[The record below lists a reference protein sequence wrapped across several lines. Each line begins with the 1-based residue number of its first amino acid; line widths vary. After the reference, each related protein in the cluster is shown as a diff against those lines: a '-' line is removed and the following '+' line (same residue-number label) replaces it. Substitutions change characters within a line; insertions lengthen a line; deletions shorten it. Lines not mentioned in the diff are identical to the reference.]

1 MTPIRTNQ
9 QQLWLTFRAA
19 VVGFVIGFLLFP
31 TWSIKAAEFYPAWAA
46 AHRAARFTVEGQ
58 WHVLVKGFIELYRFV
73 RPGDVSGFLAGWIIF
88 GLIVYH
94 VRAWLGERAVQIK
107 S

>member
-9 QQLWLTFRAA
+9 QQLWLTLRAA
-19 VVGFVIGFLLFP
+19 VVGFVINFLLCP
-31 TWSIKAAEFYPAWAA
+31 IWSIRSAQFYPAWAA
-46 AHRAARFTVEGQ
+46 AHRAAPSTVEGQ
-58 WHVLVKGFIELYRFV
+58 WHVLVHGFIDLYRFV

-88 GLIVYH
+88 GFIVYH